1 MEADFHCCW
10 YKNRSER
17 VNLLHV
23 ANFYHSWMWKYNLV
37 QYLKN
42 VKALHKRASASL
54 AAKDVAGTDQES
66 VFAGLVLCQL

>member
-1 MEADFHCCW
+1 MLPIFIILGCG
-10 YKNRSER
+10 N
-17 VNLLHV
+17 N
-23 ANFYHSWMWKYNLV
+23 NLV

>member
-1 MEADFHCCW
+1 M
-10 YKNRSER
+10 
-17 VNLLHV
+17 
-23 ANFYHSWMWKYNLV
+23 